1 MSKAVITS
9 YKLLDFLSEGD
20 MLAFFSFV
28 EENMEGHAANLRAHG
43 MTKFYVSRVFN
54 KGDKYTIGNWLE
66 YEDQDAFAACDKI
79 WQQFLAETSDKFNF
93 VSKVVPYRGIV
104 QYDFTQ
110 LFHSILWRDRLTV
123 LRPDDGAA
131 T

>member
-9 YKLLDFLSEGD
+9 YTLLDFLSEGD
-20 MLAFFSFV
+20 MFAFFTFI

-54 KGDKYTIGNWLE
+54 KGDKYTIDNWLE
-66 YEDQDAFAACDKI
+66 YEDQDSFAACDKI
-79 WQQFLAETSDKFNF
+79 LQQLLAGTLDKFNF

-104 QYDFTQ
+104 QYDF
-110 LFHSILWRDRLTV
+110 S
-123 LRPDDGAA
+123 
-131 T
+131 

>member
-1 MSKAVITS
+1 MSTGIITS
-9 YKLLDFLSEGD
+9 FTLIDFPSESE
-20 MLAFFSFV
+20 MTAFFVFF
-28 EENMEGHAANLRAHG
+28 ENNIEALADELRANG

-66 YEDQDAFAACDKI
+66 YEDQTAFAACDKI

-104 QYDFTQ
+104 QYDF
-110 LFHSILWRDRLTV
+110 S
-123 LRPDDGAA
+123 
-131 T
+131 

>member
-9 YKLLDFLSEGD
+9 YTLLDFLSEGD
-20 MLAFFSFV
+20 MFAFFTFV
-28 EENMEGHAANLRAHG
+28 EEHMEGHAANLSAHG

-66 YEDQDAFAACDKI
+66 YEDQEAFTACDKI
-79 WQQFLAETSDKFNF
+79 WQQFLADSSDKFNF

-104 QYDFTQ
+104 QYDF
-110 LFHSILWRDRLTV
+110 S
-123 LRPDDGAA
+123 
-131 T
+131 